1 MDVFFDWQWWLF
13 NIINYNIYYKYT
25 IIYTIIHT
33 IFKNKNLM
41 VGFSIIHFFL
51 KIKIKSDGYKVTD
64 LYDKE
69 IP

>member
-1 MDVFFDWQWWLF
+1 
-13 NIINYNIYYKYT
+13 
-25 IIYTIIHT
+25 
-33 IFKNKNLM
+33 M